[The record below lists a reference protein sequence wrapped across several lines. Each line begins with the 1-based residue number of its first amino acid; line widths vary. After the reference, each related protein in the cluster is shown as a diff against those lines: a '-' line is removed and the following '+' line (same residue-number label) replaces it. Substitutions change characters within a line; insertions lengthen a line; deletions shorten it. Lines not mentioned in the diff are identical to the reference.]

1 MLSAFTV
8 QVLLRPA
15 RIGTLALLGGMIGVM
30 VVGAEG
36 WWMVLGIAL
45 FQVAACALIV
55 LWVDTRLVRSL
66 PRQVDRR
73 EVQRRP
79 VQRRR
84 DCPWSALV
92 RVPRPRLP
100 RPDE

>member
-1 MLSAFTV
+1 MAFTV

-36 WWMVLGIAL
+36 WWVVLGITL
-45 FQVAACALIV
+45 FQVAAWTLTV
-55 LWVDTRLVRSL
+55 MWVDTRSVG
-66 PRQVDRR
+66 PPTRQVH
-73 EVQRRP
+73 RP
-79 VQRRR
+79 QPERQR

-92 RVPRPRLP
+92 RVPHPRQP